1 MIQSHIFH
9 HNSVHCH
16 NVTGLYMY
24 IKLVYKQIN
33 KSAIKE
39 TVQHRADDRRQTDRQ
54 SKTIALLLTHAR
66 GVNTFTIIVM
76 EVADS
81 SLAGEIV
88 SHAD

>member
-1 MIQSHIFH
+1 
-9 HNSVHCH
+9 
-16 NVTGLYMY
+16 MY

-54 SKTIALLLTHAR
+54 TVKTIALLLTHAR
-66 GVNTFTIIVM
+66 GVNSFTIIVM